1 MKILTVT
8 LVCCILFAVSVT
20 SSKGHI
26 GGSLE
31 RCTCHGQRQ
40 RVKRQLIAKVQLLPP
55 SVSCSKFEI
64 LVTLKNN
71 KKACVDPKGKQGKR
85 IIKLQSDMNQ
95 GKRQNRKP
103 KNRRNRQEPS

>member
-1 MKILTVT
+1 MKITLT
-8 LVCCILFAVSVT
+8 LVSCILFGVSVT

-40 RVKRQLIAKVQLLPP
+40 RVRRQLIEKVQVLPP
-55 SVSCSKFEI
+55 SVSCSKLEI

-71 KKACVDPKGKQGKR
+71 KKACVNPKGKQGKR
-85 IIKLQSDMNQ
+85 FLKLQSDSKQ
-95 GKRQNRKP
+95 GKRRNPGPKKRQNRQK
-103 KNRRNRQEPS
+103 QS